1 MKEKQKILN
10 ILSIIIII
18 WQAISAFLKIGVCS
32 VLLLSCIIICSS
44 DEIALSVANHINS
57 NVTYTPQMSDAVFGI
72 GSIDGIIGHYASG
85 NLTAADISEIAGI
98 IGVMVT
104 IVVIEILIV
113 KIYFIVCGIL
123 GLRCSKDPEKGK
135 SAFVAGCVGI
145 VVSFIQAFLTYLGD
159 LFICFVFLFTAS
171 AMNLDTSNFSLR
183 FSNTVPFPI
192 VFIVYTILIG
202 LVRHQYKDN
211 TKIFK
216 NIDN

>member
-1 MKEKQKILN
+1 MREKQKVLN
-10 ILSIIIII
+10 ILSIIIIV
-18 WQAISAFLKIGVCS
+18 WQAISAFLKVGLCS
-32 VLLLSCIIICSS
+32 VILLSCIITCSS
-44 DEIALSVANHINS
+44 DEVALSIVDHINC
-57 NVTYTPQMSDAVFGI
+57 NTVYTPQMNDTVFGI
-72 GSIDGIIGHYASG
+72 NNIDGIVGHYTTG
-85 NLTAADISEIAGI
+85 NFNINDIRTIAGT
-98 IGVMVT
+98 IGVIIA